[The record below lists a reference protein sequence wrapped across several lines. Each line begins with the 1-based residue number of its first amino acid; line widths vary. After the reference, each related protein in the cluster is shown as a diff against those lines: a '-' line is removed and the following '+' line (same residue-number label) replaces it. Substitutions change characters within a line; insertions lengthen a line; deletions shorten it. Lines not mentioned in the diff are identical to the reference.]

1 MEQIGTEQEKQQV
14 EKELAELRERLSQV
28 ETWAKRREEIER
40 ELNDVLVD
48 GGDILEPPPYAKQAE
63 ETQSS

>member
-48 GGDILEPPPYAKQAE
+48 GGDVLEPPPYAEQAE